1 MAYYRLGAYI
11 MSDDFDRFFTL
22 VIKRGESIIYT
33 SAREKG
39 AFRTATSS
47 NISSQR
53 FQMFR
58 RWNDE
63 QWLFIDPATQYN
75 PNMQIVS
82 RKESRVKWGEPLVM
96 DMGVFGRART
106 LMRDAVANYR
116 KSAL

>member
-22 VIKRGESIIYT
+22 VVKRGESVICT

-39 AFRTATSS
+39 AFRTATPS

-58 RWNDE
+58 RWKDE
-63 QWLFIDPATQYN
+63 QWLFIDPATQFN
-75 PNMQIVS
+75 PDTQTVS
-82 RKESRVKWGEPLVM
+82 RKESRVTWGEPLVM
-96 DMGVFGRART
+96 DMNIFRRART
-106 LMRDAVANYR
+106 LLKEAVANYR
-116 KSAL
+116 KDVI